1 MVRIMANKKEKK
13 RSSSSSSAAGVLLK
27 GIVAGNSSSTTTKG
41 AAALSGRLSTD
52 PQSVM
57 SRKRRHRIRER
68 LNILQSMV
76 PGANKM
82 DTVSMLEEAIQYVK
96 FLKNQILL
104 HQATMSFVYDSL
116 PISSSSSC
124 VSSNYSSNFL
134 QYYPSSYD
142 HNNII
147 HSGSSVPQILSLP
160 PCSLNE
166 IIP

>member
-13 RSSSSSSAAGVLLK
+13 RSSSSVAGVLK
-27 GIVAGNSSSTTTKG
+27 GTNKG
-41 AAALSGRLSTD
+41 AVLSGRLSTD

-116 PISSSSSC
+116 PISSC
-124 VSSNYSSNFL
+124 VSSNSSLL

-142 HNNII
+142 HNNNIPI
-147 HSGSSVPQILSLP
+147 VSSVPQILSLP